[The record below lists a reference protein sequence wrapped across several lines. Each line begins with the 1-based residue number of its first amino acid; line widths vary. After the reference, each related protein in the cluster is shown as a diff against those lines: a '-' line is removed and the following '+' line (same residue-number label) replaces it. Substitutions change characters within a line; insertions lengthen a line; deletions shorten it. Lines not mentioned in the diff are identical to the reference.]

1 MLPAAEKVLER
12 HPDKMEL
19 VKAVSVPF
27 AEYQQM
33 MNGSDAILDQLYSYT
48 PSMNSLLAMSKGI
61 IDIGG
66 GEPEN
71 YEILHED
78 ELRPIINVLPTAESV
93 EQEVEN
99 LIMHPERIPE
109 LKRQSVEYVRRHHD
123 YRKVA
128 EQYEAFYA
136 SLLR

>member
-1 MLPAAEKVLER
+1 
-12 HPDKMEL
+12 
-19 VKAVSVPF
+19 
-27 AEYQQM
+27 
-33 MNGSDAILDQLYSYT
+33 
-48 PSMNSLLAMSKGI
+48 
-61 IDIGG
+61 
-66 GEPEN
+66 
-71 YEILHED
+71 
-78 ELRPIINVLPTAESV
+78 V

-128 EQYEAFYA
+128 EQYEAFYS

>member
-1 MLPAAEKVLER
+1 
-12 HPDKMEL
+12 
-19 VKAVSVPF
+19 
-27 AEYQQM
+27 
-33 MNGSDAILDQLYSYT
+33 
-48 PSMNSLLAMSKGI
+48 
-61 IDIGG
+61 
-66 GEPEN
+66 
-71 YEILHED
+71 
-78 ELRPIINVLPTAESV
+78 V